1 MSREGAHRPVWRRA
15 VLAWVLAILVL
26 LPFAWLVLAAL
37 RPADDTFSTS
47 WPSSLTLENF
57 GFVLTEVPFLRYIA
71 NSAFVAVAVTAI
83 ALLLHSM
90 AAYALARMSFRGRG
104 FAFASVVATLLIA
117 LPVILVPLF
126 MVVRALGMV
135 DSYAALIVPS
145 VFNAFGIFLLRQYYL
160 GLPRELEDAAHLDGC
175 GYLRLFFHIVLPL
188 SRPVLAALAVLFF
201 LANWNAFM
209 WPLTVTQDESLRM
222 VQVGI
227 NSLQGQYAQQLNYV
241 LAAAVLAAIPTV
253 VVFLLGQRRL
263 VESFK
268 TTGFR

>member
-1 MSREGAHRPVWRRA
+1 
-15 VLAWVLAILVL
+15 VLAVLVL
-26 LPFAWLVLAAL
+26 LPFVWLVLAAF
-37 RPADDTFSTS
+37 RPPDDTFSTG

-57 GFVLTEVPFLRYIA
+57 GFVLTEVPFLRYVA
-71 NSAFVAVAVTAI
+71 NSAFVAISVTVI

-90 AAYALARMSFRGRG
+90 AAYALARLSFRGRG

-135 DSYAALIVPS
+135 NSYAALIVPS

-160 GLPRELEDAAHLDGC
+160 GLPSELEDAAHLDGC
-175 GYLRLFFHIVLPL
+175 GYLRLYFHIVLPL
-188 SRPVLAALAVLFF
+188 SRPIMAALAVLFF

-209 WPLTVTQDESLRM
+209 WPLTVTEDESLRV

-227 NSLQGQYAQQLNYV
+227 SSLQGQYAQHLNYV

-253 VVFLLGQRRL
+253 VVFLIGQRRL

-268 TTGFR
+268 TTGFK